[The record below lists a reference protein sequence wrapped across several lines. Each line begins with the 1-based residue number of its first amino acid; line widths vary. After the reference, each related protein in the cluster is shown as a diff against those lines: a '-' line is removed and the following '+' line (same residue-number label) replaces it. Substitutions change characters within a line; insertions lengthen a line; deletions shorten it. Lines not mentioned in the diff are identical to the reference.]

1 MSQIRHL
8 KARTLCWQEHL
19 PAWTVGG
26 RKQEAQACTPKAK
39 EVSLPK
45 PNFPMSPQPPPSP
58 RNGTPPRTPRKRLS
72 LNRPPSKRPAP
83 APALEPTTTV
93 KSPAKQEPEK
103 PEKSPAK
110 PPTKPASKQQRP
122 APATTTTPWEEVS
135 YSLMAVSPVQTWI
148 VDKPKYQD
156 MPDGTHREYVRLV
169 SRNGDPRPAYLV
181 YDQAYSVR
189 GEWYFLGTPG
199 TPEYVQTAAN
209 WKASRFYRGLPLLQA
224 NERLYDATVNAVV
237 STAQGPAES
246 PIQP

>member
-19 PAWTVGG
+19 PAWTAGAES
-26 RKQEAQACTPKAK
+26 RKPEPAPPKAK

-45 PNFPMSPQPPPSP
+45 PNIPTLPQPPPSP
-58 RNGTPPRTPRKRLS
+58 RHGTPPRTPRKRLS
-72 LNRPPSKRPAP
+72 LNRPLSKRPAAAP
-83 APALEPTTTV
+83 APEPTTTV
-93 KSPAKQEPEK
+93 KSPAKIEPEK

-156 MPDGTHREYVRLV
+156 MPDGIRREKVRLF

-237 STAQGPAES
+237 STAQGPAE
-246 PIQP
+246 PPMI